1 MVYHRLVIDKALTEA
16 VVAEV
21 GLGEDSSVRS
31 TSSGSASSTTE
42 AVVGVV
48 VRSIISDICVP
59 AIFKLRVYE
68 TELAFFQQMVNFR
81 LMSVKIKIRVRKI
94 R

>member
-1 MVYHRLVIDKALTEA
+1 MVKPFLKTNFQVLTEA
-16 VVAEV
+16 V

-31 TSSGSASSTTE
+31 TSSGSACSTTE

-59 AIFKLRVYE
+59 AISKLRVCE
-68 TELAFFQQMVNFR
+68 TELAIF
-81 LMSVKIKIRVRKI
+81 
-94 R
+94 

>member
-1 MVYHRLVIDKALTEA
+1 MVKTFFKKYFQVLTEA

-31 TSSGSASSTTE
+31 TSSGSACSTIE

-59 AIFKLRVYE
+59 AISKLRVCE
-68 TELAFFQQMVNFR
+68 TELAIF
-81 LMSVKIKIRVRKI
+81 
-94 R
+94 